1 MSSHCTTSRRPTA
14 ALAARTQSTAN
25 STHSC
30 GLGASLGSSHPLRWA
45 ALVDST
51 SSAFLPRPG
60 EFISARDSLPA
71 LVTTAVNRYLPARCM
86 RSSAVPRP
94 SESMAPSHGPS
105 AASMM
110 AARISNC
117 PTPRRNRAAAVRN
130 APGVAVI

>member
-1 MSSHCTTSRRPTA
+1 M
-14 ALAARTQSTAN
+14 
-25 STHSC
+25 
-30 GLGASLGSSHPLRWA
+30 
-45 ALVDST
+45 
-51 SSAFLPRPG
+51 
-60 EFISARDSLPA
+60 DSLPA

>member
-1 MSSHCTTSRRPTA
+1 M
-14 ALAARTQSTAN
+14 
-25 STHSC
+25 
-30 GLGASLGSSHPLRWA
+30 SLGSSQPLRWA

-51 SSAFLPRPG
+51 SSARFPRPG
-60 EFISARDSLPA
+60 EFSSARDSFPA
-71 LVTTAVNRYLPARCM
+71 LVTTAVNRYFPARCM

-110 AARISNC
+110 AARISSC
-117 PTPRRNRAAAVRN
+117 PTPRRSRAAAVRS